1 MATGGKGEHEPQ
13 KVLIIGDSAVGK
25 SSLIARYVAKKFEAN
40 YLTTLGVDF
49 ALKTLTAADGQPI
62 RLHLWDIAGQER
74 FGQLLRVYYKNANA
88 CMVVCDVTR
97 KQTLDNVSQWKRELD
112 DKVTHPDGGPLP
124 AILLVNKCD
133 MKEARKV
140 STEDIERVA
149 KEYGFLAWREVS
161 AKADTGINAAFDLLV
176 QEILRRTAA
185 GISPSPRALDDN
197 INIKSKAQSSDDS
210 CAC

>member
-40 YLTTLGVDF
+40 YLTTLGVNS
-49 ALKTLTAADGQPI
+49 KLT
-62 RLHLWDIAGQER
+62 GQER

-149 KEYGFLAWREVS
+149 KEYGLS
-161 AKADTGINAAFDLLV
+161 
-176 QEILRRTAA
+176 LRSTQ
-185 GISPSPRALDDN
+185 PPF
-197 INIKSKAQSSDDS
+197 
-210 CAC
+210 